1 MTTTRVL
8 RLDRLKEAELQSL
21 LDRKIW
27 DDPRIVEQARAIVD
41 EVRAGGDRAVSALI
55 RRFDGVEVAPARFR
69 VSRDEIDGSANA
81 LDPALRLAIDA
92 AIENIRRFHDGQR
105 PTGDRM
111 TEVEPGVWCGER
123 TTPIESVCLYV
134 PRGRGAFASVA
145 CMLGVP
151 ARIAGVERLV
161 LCTPPG
167 PGGEVD
173 AATLYAARQIGIEE
187 IYRIGGAQAVAAVAF
202 GTDIIPRCDKI
213 VGPGNVWVSAA
224 RQLLA
229 RQIDPGPPAG
239 PSESLIVADGTAD
252 PDNVAWNLLIEAE
265 HGENSCAL
273 LVTHDS
279 DEAEAVAEAVE
290 EKLSRLTDRRR
301 AFAAEVLST
310 RGGILLTTDLE
321 ASCRFAD
328 RFAAEH
334 VALMVADPWSV
345 LPRVRNAGEILL
357 GEYPI
362 MSLANYAMGINAIL
376 PTGGWARSTSGVSVL
391 DFVKRTSIGFVTERG
406 FRRLGEIVPVMSR
419 DEGFS
424 AHHLS
429 VENWKPQ
436 GG

>member
-1 MTTTRVL
+1 MTTTRIL
-8 RLDRLKEAELQSL
+8 DLNRLDEGEVRSL

-27 DDPRIVEQARAIVD
+27 DEPEVVEQARAIVD
-41 EVRAGGDRAVSALI
+41 EVRDGGDLAIARLVA
-55 RRFDGVEVAPARFR
+55 RFDGVELKPERFR
-69 VSRDEIDGSANA
+69 VSKEEIEDAASG
-81 LDPALRLAIDA
+81 LDPTLRLAIDS
-92 AIENIRRFHDGQR
+92 AIENIWRFHDTQR
-105 PTGDRM
+105 PSGNRM
-111 TEVEPGVWCGER
+111 MEVEPGIWCGER

-151 ARIAGVERLV
+151 ARLAGVERLI

-167 PGGEVD
+167 PRGEVD
-173 AATLYAARQIGIEE
+173 AATLYVARWIGIDE
-187 IYRIGGAQAVAAVAF
+187 IYRVGGAQAVAAVAF
-202 GTDIIPRCDKI
+202 GTETIPRCDKI

-273 LVTHDS
+273 LVTHDEE
-279 DEAEAVAEAVE
+279 EARAVAEAVE
-290 EKLSRLTDRRR
+290 SKLPSLSEQRR

-310 RGGILLTTDLE
+310 RGGILRTESLD

-357 GEYPI
+357 GDFPI

-376 PTGGWARSTSGVSVL
+376 PTGGSARTTSGVSVL
-391 DFVKRTSIGFVTERG
+391 DFVKRTSFGFVTEQG
-406 FRRLGEIVPVMSR
+406 FRRLREIVPPMSR

-424 AHHLS
+424 AHHLG
-429 VENWKPQ
+429 VENWKA
-436 GG
+436 